1 MTLYALCVHP
11 LLRTLEDQLTG
22 INIGKRGQR
31 ISVLAYADDITV
43 FLTHREDIAKVT

>member
-1 MTLYALCVHP
+1 
-11 LLRTLEDQLTG
+11 LRTLENQLPG

-43 FLTHREDIAKVT
+43 FKTRREDIEKVNK